1 VFIMLRDENLRS
13 SFLLFPMISFS
24 EK

>member
-1 VFIMLRDENLRS
+1 MLRDENLRS